1 MVQQLLK
8 INENFIENIIIMNNV
23 STCEKTIEY
32 LKNTKC
38 KVIQS
43 LANTY
48 PQIYEYHHVYHE
60 IYCSMPDYYIL
71 TDADLELNENL
82 PKNFIEIL
90 IELSETHHLSKIGFA
105 LDISEP
111 DKMYNE
117 NYSCPNFS
125 SNSISDWE
133 SKFWQNKIEN
143 KDYEMYRGWIDTTFC
158 LYNKKYFH
166 AGVNFLEAIRI
177 AGDFTCKH
185 LPWYKDN
192 KVLSICENYLM
203 YKNSNTNISSIA
215 NLVINHIENS
225 YRQIVK
231 NKEPFLIDNNDYNTI
246 INYLTIDDEN
256 KYIEIEKYLHKDKIV
271 INLDKEIGLN
281 GMYFTRKA
289 KQVYSIET
297 NFEFLD
303 IIKKNY
309 KNNCCKNYT
318 FLNEISLITNNNN
331 IDTKEI
337 SLINVNLNGDEE
349 YLLNDL
355 YIMHQTHKIP
365 LYITFNLN
373 NWNDKNL
380 EKFDFL
386 TEEQKNEIKKE
397 VNISLLFEIEDLSG
411 NNINIVE
418 DLSGININIVEDLSG
433 NNINIVEDLSPQL

>member
-32 LKNTKC
+32 LENTKC

-43 LANTY
+43 PVNSI
-48 PQIYEYHHVYHE
+48 PQIWQNKYHD
-60 IYCSMPDYYIL
+60 IYYSLPEYYIT
-71 TDADLELNENL
+71 TDPDLELNENL

-90 IELSETHHLSKIGFA
+90 IELSETHKWGKIGFA
-105 LDISEP
+105 LDISKP
-111 DKMYNE
+111 DEMYQCT
-117 NYSCPNFS
+117 YSCPGFYA
-125 SNSISDWE
+125 SNICEWE
-133 SKFWQNKIEN
+133 SKYWQKKIQHD
-143 KDYEMYRGWIDTTFC
+143 KYELYDAWIDTTFC

-166 AGVNFLEAIRI
+166 NRGTFLDAIRI

-203 YKNSNTNISSIA
+203 YKNSDADISSIA
-215 NLVINHIENS
+215 RLVINHIENS
-225 YRQIVK
+225 YRQIFK

-271 INLDKEIGLN
+271 INFDKEIGLN

-289 KQVYSIET
+289 KHVYSIET

-309 KNNCCKNYT
+309 TKNCCKNYT
-318 FLNEISLITNNNN
+318 FLNVITLITNNN

-380 EKFDFL
+380 EKCDFL

-397 VNISLLFEIEDLSG
+397 VKISLLFEIEDLSG